1 MTGDRLTQIRPIT
14 IQPLR
19 NMVLVELQPEKP
31 TTGLHV
37 IREPKAVRLAKILA
51 IGPEVQDLGVD
62 MVALVNTVAAT
73 SINGC
78 LLVPQHAILGTLNG
92 R

>member
-1 MTGDRLTQIRPIT
+1 MSLK

-31 TTGLHV
+31 QIGLQV
-37 IREPKAVRLAKILA
+37 IRAPQAVRPAKILA
-51 IGPEVQDLGVD
+51 VGPEVQDLAVD

-78 LLVPQHAILGTLNG
+78 LLVPQHAILGTL
-92 R
+92 